1 MIYGFSISIGYNRI
15 FFEKNDANF
24 RKKLFATGQGF
35 NLCCSLFFALI
46 IINNGDWISKYIF
59 DFDGGGF
66 FLKLI
71 SIITIIEVMT
81 LIPFNNLRVRKKA
94 VSFVTVSIIQLVVT
108 VAFTNRSCMAA
119 LLNRAVAAVAIVTMK
134 RLDSCI
140 LGRRRCRRLSCR

>member
-1 MIYGFSISIGYNRI
+1 MVLVSQLVTIGYFLKRTMQI
-15 FFEKNDANF
+15 LG
-24 RKKLFATGQGF
+24 KKLFATGQGF

-81 LIPFNNLRVRKKA
+81 LIPFNNLRVRKK
-94 VSFVTVSIIQLVVT
+94 QYHL
-108 VAFTNRSCMAA
+108 
-119 LLNRAVAAVAIVTMK
+119 
-134 RLDSCI
+134 
-140 LGRRRCRRLSCR
+140 